1 MVYLGNKDFNVISH
15 ESFFN
20 GTIFVLLRYIVLPNT
35 HKISVLTNF
44 NDL

>member
-1 MVYLGNKDFNVISH
+1 MVDLGNKDFNVISL
-15 ESFFN
+15 FFN

-35 HKISVLTNF
+35 HKISVFTNF